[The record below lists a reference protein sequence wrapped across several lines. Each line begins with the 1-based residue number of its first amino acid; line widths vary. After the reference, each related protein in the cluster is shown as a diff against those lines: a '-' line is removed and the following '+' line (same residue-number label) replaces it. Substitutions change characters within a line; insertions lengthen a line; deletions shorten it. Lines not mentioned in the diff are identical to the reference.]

1 MLKLLYSSERIG
13 CGATFEMDDKKI
25 VIVSV
30 ARSGVRVKAH
40 PKRLSVFGA
49 VLYNEKNINV
59 VSKTSIA
66 LDLLYPTKRLSISFK
81 SPVLAAFANV
91 IYHCSTAGEVARV
104 LCEAAARYGQAPS
117 TELDALA
124 ERSPNRAAELAAE
137 IAELQKA
144 TERSELR
151 PGAPDP
157 AT

>member
-1 MLKLLYSSERIG
+1 MPKLLYSSERIG

-30 ARSGVRVKAH
+30 ARSGVRVKAY
-40 PKRLSVFGA
+40 PRRLSVFGA

-66 LDLLYPTKRLSISFK
+66 LDLLYPTKRLPISFK
-81 SPVLAAFANV
+81 SPVLTPFANA

-124 ERSPNRAAELAAE
+124 RRSPNRAAELAAE

-151 PGAPDP
+151 RGASDP